1 MGTEILFAADVA
13 AEVSRRLG
21 RPVTPREVT
30 ALFYHKKVPDEL
42 GPITGGRR
50 VIRPEAVA
58 LITALLRGA
67 DPAPDGG
74 QA

>member
-1 MGTEILFAADVA
+1 MEILFAADVA

-50 VIRPEAVA
+50 LIKPKAVEVIVE
-58 LITALLRGA
+58 LLREETGPEGGA
-67 DPAPDGG
+67 A
-74 QA
+74 

>member
-1 MGTEILFAADVA
+1 MEILFAAEVA

-50 VIRPEAVA
+50 LIRPEAVEI
-58 LITALLRGA
+58 ITALLKNMDTPQKGG
-67 DPAPDGG
+67 DG
-74 QA
+74 

>member
-1 MGTEILFAADVA
+1 MEILFAADVA

-50 VIRPEAVA
+50 LIRPEAVEI
-58 LITALLRGA
+58 ITDLLK
-67 DPAPDGG
+67 
-74 QA
+74 